1 MPKTLAQIAVDA
13 GLLSRADVVRAREL
27 ADERQVPLAVI
38 VVRELGVDEVAL
50 VAAFRRELRIL
61 AVDPRAVKPD
71 LEALRL
77 VPRELCRKH
86 RVVPLEMRGGSD
98 RDDKELWLAMA
109 DPTDVDAIA
118 AIERASGAVVDV
130 ALLPLSAIDELIE
143 LGDKQLS
150 TQVVRRARPF
160 GAGAGAV
167 LSTQPHARVLAD
179 DSVETTSTARLRL
192 VELLP
197 DADVALRVQALVKL
211 LVDKGLIKE
220 EEYEEAVRALSKTSG
235 E

>member
-13 GLLSRADVVRAREL
+13 GLLSRADVLRAQEL
-27 ADERQVPLAVI
+27 ADERSLPLAVV

-61 AVDPRAVKPD
+61 SVDPRAVKPD
-71 LEALRL
+71 LEALRQ

-86 RVVPLEMRGGSD
+86 RVVPLEMRGGPG

-109 DPTDVDAIA
+109 DPTDTAAIA
-118 AIERASGAVVDV
+118 AIERATGAVVDV

-150 TQVVRRARPF
+150 TQVVKRGRPF
-160 GAGAGAV
+160 GGGV
-167 LSTQPHARVLAD
+167 VVSTQPHARGLTD
-179 DSVETTSTARLRL
+179 DTVETTSTARLRL
-192 VELLP
+192 VELP
-197 DADVALRVQALVKL
+197 GTPEVDVKL
-211 LVDKGLIKE
+211 AALIKVLVDKGVLKE
-220 EEYEEAVRALSKTSG
+220 EEVDAAVRELMKPIVD
-235 E
+235 

>member
-13 GLLSRADVVRAREL
+13 GLLSRADVIRAQEL
-27 ADERQVPLAVI
+27 AEERSLPLAVV

-61 AVDPRAVKPD
+61 SVDPRAVKPD

-86 RVVPLEMRGGSD
+86 RVVPLEMRGGPD

-109 DPTDVDAIA
+109 DPTDTAAITT
-118 AIERASGAVVDV
+118 IERATGAVVDV

-143 LGDKQLS
+143 QGDKQLS
-150 TQVVRRARPF
+150 TQVVRRGKPYGGGVVVA
-160 GAGAGAV
+160 
-167 LSTQPHARVLAD
+167 TQPHARSITD
-179 DSVETTSTARLRL
+179 DTVETTSTSKLRL
-192 VELLP
+192 VELPGLP
-197 DADVALRVQALVKL
+197 EPDLKLQALIKVL
-211 LVDKGLIKE
+211 IDKGVLKPE
-220 EEYEEAVRALSKTSG
+220 DLDEALAELMRKG

>member
-86 RVVPLEMRGGSD
+86 RVVPLEMRGGPE

-109 DPTDVDAIA
+109 DPT
-118 AIERASGAVVDV
+118 
-130 ALLPLSAIDELIE
+130 
-143 LGDKQLS
+143 
-150 TQVVRRARPF
+150 ARF
-160 GAGAGAV
+160 M
-167 LSTQPHARVLAD
+167 LFC
-179 DSVETTSTARLRL
+179 
-192 VELLP
+192 
-197 DADVALRVQALVKL
+197 K
-211 LVDKGLIKE
+211 
-220 EEYEEAVRALSKTSG
+220 
-235 E
+235 

>member
-27 ADERQVPLAVI
+27 ADERQMPLAVI

-61 AVDPRAVKPD
+61 TVDPRAVKPD

-86 RVVPLEMRGGSD
+86 RVVPLEIRGGPD

-118 AIERASGAVVDV
+118 AIERATGAVVDV

-143 LGDKQLS
+143 QGDKQLS

-160 GAGAGAV
+160 GSGAV
-167 LSTQPHARVLAD
+167 LSTQPHARALTD
-179 DSVETTSTARLRL
+179 DTVETTSTARLRL

-197 DADVALRVQALVKL
+197 EPDVALRVQALVKL
-211 LVDKGLIKE
+211 LVDKGVIKE
-220 EEYEEAVRALSKTSG
+220 EEFEEAVRALSKTG
-235 E
+235 GGD

>member
-61 AVDPRAVKPD
+61 TLDPRAVKPD

-77 VPRELCRKH
+77 VPRELCRRH
-86 RVVPLEMRGGSD
+86 RVVPLEMRGGPE

-150 TQVVRRARPF
+150 TAVVRRGRPF
-160 GAGAGAV
+160 GAGAV
-167 LSTQPHARVLAD
+167 LSTQPHARVALAD

>member
-13 GLLSRADVVRAREL
+13 GLLSRADVTRAKEL
-27 ADERQVPLAVI
+27 AEERSLPLAVV
-38 VVRELGVDEVAL
+38 VVRELGIDEVAL

-61 AVDPRAVKPD
+61 SVDPRAVKPD

-86 RVVPLEMRGGSD
+86 RVVPLEMRGGPD

-109 DPTDVDAIA
+109 DPTDTAAIT
-118 AIERASGAVVDV
+118 AIERVTGAVVDV

-143 LGDKQLS
+143 QGEKQLS
-150 TQVVRRARPF
+150 TQVVRRSGKPYGGGVVVA
-160 GAGAGAV
+160 
-167 LSTQPHARVLAD
+167 TQPHARTLTD
-179 DSVETTSTARLRL
+179 DTVETTSTSKLRL
-192 VELLP
+192 VELPGLP
-197 DADVALRVQALVKL
+197 EPDLKLQALIKVL
-211 LVDKGLIKE
+211 IDKGVLKQ
-220 EEYEEAVRALSKTSG
+220 ADLDDALAELMRKG